1 MSIKVNIPPLLYQFT
16 DGQQTVDVEGNTVG
30 RVLRNLA
37 ERFPFIREKL
47 FDSSDNLLSYIAVF
61 VNRENVAEEELART
75 AKDGDEINII
85 ILVSGG

>member
-16 DGQQTVDVEGNTVG
+16 DSQQTVEVEGNTVG
-30 RVLRNLA
+30 QVLRNLA
-37 ERFPFIREKL
+37 EQSPFIREKL
-47 FDSSDNLLSYIAVF
+47 FDSSDNLLSYISVF

-75 AKDGDEINII
+75 VKDGDEINII

>member
-1 MSIKVNIPPLLYQFT
+1 VSIKVNIPPLLYQFS
-16 DGQQTVDVEGNTVG
+16 DSQQTVEVGGNTVG
-30 RVLRNLA
+30 QVLRNLA

-47 FDSSDNLLSYIAVF
+47 FDSSDNLLSYISVF

-75 AKDGDEINII
+75 VKDGDEINII

>member
-16 DGQQTVDVEGNTVG
+16 DSQQTVEVEGNTVG
-30 RVLRNLA
+30 QVLRNLA
-37 ERFPFIREKL
+37 EQSPFIREKL
-47 FDSSDNLLSYIAVF
+47 FDSSDNLLSYISVF

>member
-16 DGQQTVDVEGNTVG
+16 DSQQTVEVEGNTVG
-30 RVLRNLA
+30 QVLRNLA
-37 ERFPFIREKL
+37 EQSPFIREKL

-75 AKDGDEINII
+75 VKDGDEINII

>member
-16 DGQQTVDVEGNTVG
+16 DSLQTVELEGNTVG
-30 RVLRNLA
+30 QVLRNLA
-37 ERFPFIREKL
+37 EQSPFIREKL
-47 FDSSDNLLSYIAVF
+47 FDSSDNLLSYISVF

-75 AKDGDEINII
+75 VKDGDEINII